1 MAEADDKQPQEAPPS
16 QSRRARV
23 TESIKSRQ
31 FPIRRIIP
39 NMVTLAALCLGL
51 TAVRQGL
58 EGRFEL
64 AVMCIV
70 IAGFLDAFD
79 GRLARLLKAESPL
92 GAQLDSLTD
101 FVNFGIAPVLLV
113 YLWALQSIGRLG
125 WAVILVYSVC
135 CALRLARFNVDM
147 EEADRPAWKTKFFI
161 GVPSPSAGGLV
172 MTPIYLQVAGI
183 VDLAN
188 YPIVILA
195 NTILVGLLMVST
207 LPTFSG
213 KGLTH
218 IRRDLVL
225 PLMLF
230 IGFTAVML
238 FTFPWLT
245 LIAMAAAYYLMLPV
259 SSFAYWHYKQA

>member
-1 MAEADDKQPQEAPPS
+1 MAESKDKKAT
-16 QSRRARV
+16 RRQRV
-23 TESIKSRQ
+23 TESLKSRQ

-39 NMVTLAALCLGL
+39 NMVTLLALCLGL

-79 GRLARLLKAESPL
+79 GRLARILKAESPL

-101 FVNFGIAPVLLV
+101 FVNFGIAPVLVV
-113 YLWALQSIGRLG
+113 YLWALQSTGRIG

-161 GVPSPSAGGLV
+161 GVPSPSAN
-172 MTPIYLQVAGI
+172 A
-183 VDLAN
+183 
-188 YPIVILA
+188 
-195 NTILVGLLMVST
+195 
-207 LPTFSG
+207 
-213 KGLTH
+213 
-218 IRRDLVL
+218 
-225 PLMLF
+225 
-230 IGFTAVML
+230 
-238 FTFPWLT
+238 
-245 LIAMAAAYYLMLPV
+245 
-259 SSFAYWHYKQA
+259 

>member
-1 MAEADDKQPQEAPPS
+1 MSEHKEKEAT
-16 QSRRARV
+16 RRQKV
-23 TESIKSRQ
+23 TESLKTRR

-39 NMVTLAALCLGL
+39 NIVTLLALCLGL

-113 YLWALQSIGRLG
+113 YLWALQSTGRLG
-125 WAVILVYSVC
+125 WAIILVYSVC

-147 EEADRPAWKTKFFI
+147 EEADRPAWKIRYFI

-172 MTPIYLQVAGI
+172 MLPIYLQLAEI
-183 VDLAN
+183 IDLAN
-188 YPIVILA
+188 IRPSFWPHHYC
-195 NTILVGLLMVST
+195 GLLMSHFAD
-207 LPTFSG
+207 FSS
-213 KGLTH
+213 KG
-218 IRRDLVL
+218 
-225 PLMLF
+225 
-230 IGFTAVML
+230 
-238 FTFPWLT
+238 
-245 LIAMAAAYYLMLPV
+245 
-259 SSFAYWHYKQA
+259 

>member
-1 MAEADDKQPQEAPPS
+1 MSENTEKEATRRQRVAESLK
-16 QSRRARV
+16 SRR
-23 TESIKSRQ
+23 
-31 FPIRRIIP
+31 FPVRRIIP
-39 NMVTLAALCLGL
+39 NMVTLLALCLGL

-113 YLWALQSIGRLG
+113 YLWALQSTGRLG
-125 WAVILVYSVC
+125 WAIILVYSVC

-147 EEADRPAWKTKFFI
+147 EEADRPAWKTRYFI

-172 MTPIYLQVAGI
+172 MLPIYLQVAEI
-183 VDLAN
+183 IDLSEYPSIHPRQYDYCRAVDGLYLAN
-188 YPIVILA
+188 LFGQGTDPYSPRFGAAAHAVYRLYGGD
-195 NTILVGLLMVST
+195 VV
-207 LPTFSG
+207 
-213 KGLTH
+213 H
-218 IRRDLVL
+218 L
-225 PLMLF
+225 PLAYPDSHEHCLLR
-230 IGFTAVML
+230 G
-238 FTFPWLT
+238 
-245 LIAMAAAYYLMLPV
+245 AAD
-259 SSFAYWHYKQA
+259 

>member
-1 MAEADDKQPQEAPPS
+1 MAESKDKKAAERQSVTEGL
-16 QSRRARV
+16 QSR
-23 TESIKSRQ
+23 K

-39 NMVTLAALCLGL
+39 NIVTLLALCLGL

-113 YLWALQSIGRLG
+113 YLWALQSTGRLG
-125 WAVILVYSVC
+125 WAVILIYSVC

-147 EEADRPAWKTKFFI
+147 EEADRPAWKSKFFI

-172 MTPIYLQVAGI
+172 MLPIYLQVAEI
-183 VDLAN
+183 IDLAEF
-188 YPIVILA
+188 PLIILG
-195 NTILVGLLMVST
+195 NTLIVGLLMVST

-245 LIAMAAAYYLMLPV
+245 LTAMSVSYYAVLPI
-259 SSFAYWHYKQA
+259 SFYTYWRLKQA

>member
-1 MAEADDKQPQEAPPS
+1 MSESKDKKS
-16 QSRRARV
+16 TRRQRV
-23 TESIKSRQ
+23 TESLKSRQ

-39 NMVTLAALCLGL
+39 NMVTLLALCLGL

-101 FVNFGIAPVLLV
+101 FVNFGIAPVLVV
-113 YLWALQSIGRLG
+113 YLWALQSTGRIG

-147 EEADRPAWKTKFFI
+147 EEADRPAWKTKFFV

-172 MTPIYLQVAGI
+172 MLPIYLQVADI
-183 VDLAN
+183 VNLAE
-188 YPIVILA
+188 YPIIILA
-195 NTILVGLLMVST
+195 NTTIVGLLMVST
-207 LPTFSG
+207 VPTFSG

-238 FTFPWLT
+238 FTFPWITLT
-245 LIAMAAAYYLMLPV
+245 AMSAAYYTFLPI
-259 SSFAYWHYKQA
+259 SAYAYWRLKRA

>member
-1 MAEADDKQPQEAPPS
+1 MSENKEKEATRRQRVAESLK
-16 QSRRARV
+16 SRR
-23 TESIKSRQ
+23 

-39 NMVTLAALCLGL
+39 NMVTLLALCLGL

-113 YLWALQSIGRLG
+113 YLWALQSTGRLG
-125 WAVILVYSVC
+125 WAIILVYSVC

-147 EEADRPAWKTKFFI
+147 EEADRPAWKTRYFI

-172 MTPIYLQVAGI
+172 MLPIYLQVAGI
-183 VDLAN
+183 IDLAA
-188 YPIVILA
+188 YPSIILA
-195 NTILVGLLMVST
+195 NTIIVGLLD
-207 LPTFSG
+207 
-213 KGLTH
+213 GLY
-218 IRRDLVL
+218 LAN
-225 PLMLF
+225 LF
-230 IGFTAVML
+230 RQGSDPYSPRFG
-238 FTFPWLT
+238 
-245 LIAMAAAYYLMLPV
+245 AAAYAVYRLHGGDVVHLPL
-259 SSFAYWHYKQA
+259 AYPDGDEHCLLRRASD

>member
-1 MAEADDKQPQEAPPS
+1 MAESKDKKAAGRQSVKEGL
-16 QSRRARV
+16 QSR
-23 TESIKSRQ
+23 K

-39 NMVTLAALCLGL
+39 NIVTLLALCLGL

-113 YLWALQSIGRLG
+113 YLWALQSTGRLG
-125 WAVILVYSVC
+125 WAVILIYSVC

-147 EEADRPAWKTKFFI
+147 EEADRPAWKSKFFI

-172 MTPIYLQVAGI
+172 MLPIYLQVAEI
-183 VDLAN
+183 IDLAN
-188 YPIVILA
+188 FPLIILG
-195 NTILVGLLMVST
+195 NTLIVGLLMVST

-245 LIAMAAAYYLMLPV
+245 LTAMSVAYYAVLPV
-259 SSFAYWHYKQA
+259 SFYAYWRLKQA

>member
-1 MAEADDKQPQEAPPS
+1 MVESKDKKAAGRQSVKEGL
-16 QSRRARV
+16 QSR
-23 TESIKSRQ
+23 K

-39 NMVTLAALCLGL
+39 NIVTLLALCLGL

-113 YLWALQSIGRLG
+113 YLWALQSTGRLG
-125 WAVILVYSVC
+125 WAVILIYSVC

-147 EEADRPAWKTKFFI
+147 EEADRPAWKSKFFI

-172 MTPIYLQVAGI
+172 MLPIYLQVAEI
-183 VDLAN
+183 IDLAN
-188 YPIVILA
+188 FPLIILG
-195 NTILVGLLMVST
+195 NTLIVGLLMVST

-245 LIAMAAAYYLMLPV
+245 LTAMSVAYYAVLPV
-259 SSFAYWHYKQA
+259 SFYAYWRLKQA